1 MRCTGQA
8 GVAYLEYSFATL
20 GMALACAREY
30 SSYSNNERRR
40 MCRLFLKLISNEVVW
55 VYVAFS
61 VAVIF
66 AVHDSTPQITLDAQ
80 RGVHAYLAMHA
91 PTGGGIERRCN
102 HEMLMFKNGSGFW
115 EYEKPQGSTGRAVV
129 KCK

>member
-40 MCRLFLKLISNEVVW
+40 MCRLFLKLISI
-55 VYVAFS
+55 YMG
-61 VAVIF
+61 VAVLQGCT
-66 AVHDSTPQITLDAQ
+66 DSGSSQIAIDAQ
-80 RGVHAYLAMHA
+80 RGMDEYMAMHV
-91 PTGGGIERRCN
+91 PTGGGIERLCN

>member
-1 MRCTGQA
+1 
-8 GVAYLEYSFATL
+8 
-20 GMALACAREY
+20 
-30 SSYSNNERRR
+30 
-40 MCRLFLKLISNEVVW
+40 MCRLFLKLISNEVMW

-66 AVHDSTPQITLDAQ
+66 AVRDSTPQITMDAQ
-80 RGVHAYLAMHA
+80 RGVDAYLAMRL
-91 PTGGGIERRCN
+91 PTEGIERRCN
-102 HEMLMFKNGSGFW
+102 HEMLMFKNGGGFW